1 MLDGAM
7 IVWFALTAAEHV
19 MTELPAGRTVAIIAG
34 TFVTLFAAVW
44 LTNLVVPV
52 RF

>member
-1 MLDGAM
+1 
-7 IVWFALTAAEHV
+7 
-19 MTELPAGRTVAIIAG
+19 MTELPTGRAAVIIAA
-34 TFVTLFAAVW
+34 TFAILLVAVW

>member
-1 MLDGAM
+1 MN
-7 IVWFALTAAEHV
+7 
-19 MTELPAGRTVAIIAG
+19 ELPTGRAAAIIMG
-34 TFVTLFAAVW
+34 TFAILLAAVW